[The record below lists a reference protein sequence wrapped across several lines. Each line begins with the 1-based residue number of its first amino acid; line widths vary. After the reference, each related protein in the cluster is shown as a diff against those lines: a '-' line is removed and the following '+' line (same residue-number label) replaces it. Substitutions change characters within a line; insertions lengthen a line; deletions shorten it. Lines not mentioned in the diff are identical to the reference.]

1 VNGFFED
8 LEDGLEPIEA
18 DDDDWIAFRHGWR
31 DPEQEKVSEVP
42 GGQTEQPDLETL
54 IEWFTEDAGCEAT
67 DGCWVEPDGTCQHG
81 HQSWFLV
88 LGLI

>member
-1 VNGFFED
+1 MNGFFED

-18 DDDDWIAFRHGWR
+18 DDDDWITFGHGWS
-31 DPEQEKVSEVP
+31 ESEAGASEVQP
-42 GGQTEQPDLETL
+42 EQTEQPDLEKL
-54 IEWFTEDAGCEAT
+54 IGWFTEDDGCEAT

-81 HQSWFLV
+81 YQSWLVV